1 MDEKLSTYATGSP
14 GETRQSAAVKSFFE
28 KHPKS
33 QKGLLIFV
41 LLGTCMAIGDSVLT
55 PTISVLSAVSG
66 VKLMIPQLH
75 EIQRFGTHRVAFIIF
90 APISTA
96 WLLSI
101 SSIGI
106 YNTIKW
112 NPHIV
117 SALSPVYMYKFLR
130 NGWVSLG
137 GVVLSIT
144 GVETMFADLGHF
156 SSLSIKVAFSFF
168 VYPCLIL
175 AYMGEAAFPSKHH
188 EDIQRSFYKAI
199 PEPVFWPVLEPDSPA
214 VVSILLWKKSSAIRS
229 AKAMYI
235 RLPEDSDPNKPS
247 IINAFGFWS
256 S

>member
-1 MDEKLSTYATGSP
+1 
-14 GETRQSAAVKSFFE
+14 
-28 KHPKS
+28 
-33 QKGLLIFV
+33 
-41 LLGTCMAIGDSVLT
+41 MAIGDSVLT

-66 VKLMIPQLH
+66 VKLKIPNLH
-75 EIQRFGTHRVAFIIF
+75 ENYVVIIACIILVAIFSVQRYGTHRVAFIF

-101 SSIGI
+101 SSIGV

-112 NPHIV
+112 NPRIV

-130 NGWVSLG
+130 STGVEGWVSLG

-175 AYMGEAAFPSKHH
+175 AYMGEAAFLSKHH
-188 EDIQRSFYKAI
+188 EDIQQSFYKAI
-199 PEPVFWPVLEPDSPA
+199 PGKFLTVICIVRE
-214 VVSILLWKKSSAIRS
+214 
-229 AKAMYI
+229 
-235 RLPEDSDPNKPS
+235 
-247 IINAFGFWS
+247 
-256 S
+256 